1 MHAGRCWRLLLWCV
15 TVWTFLALSSQIPAC
30 ILSWIAKYYR
40 RYIISGA
47 LLWGSSSS
55 LRSSF
60 SVALICSA
68 AGATLWFLLLRS
80 CVVHADTCT
89 HSGCGQALAF
99 STAWQFRLYKPR
111 WQKIRI
117 VCYYNASLQWLER
130 ALFWLWEQSTV
141 AIKERPSLPAELTS
155 SPLTP
160 FPSLFIYSKDIT
172 KTVTADLLLL
182 EPGRQICLH
191 NSLEYNQVF
200 GVSCCWK
207 FSISRSHSFDQDLQ
221 VCYVRLEWRQHQ
233 NHNTSVVNQNVQ
245 MEVMESVQ

>member
-1 MHAGRCWRLLLWCV
+1 MFWAFWLCLLR
-15 TVWTFLALSSQIPAC
+15 FLAVHRLEW
-30 ILSWIAKYYR
+30 LN
-40 RYIISGA
+40 IIGIIHYWS
-47 LLWGSSSS
+47 LFMSLNS

-80 CVVHADTCT
+80 RVVQADTCT
-89 HSGCGQALAF
+89 HFGCGWALAF

-141 AIKERPSLPAELTS
+141 AIKEPPALPALLTS

-160 FPSLFIYSKDIT
+160 FPSLFIYSKDSSKNVLI
-172 KTVTADLLLL
+172 LYFYWN
-182 EPGRQICLH
+182 R
-191 NSLEYNQVF
+191 
-200 GVSCCWK
+200 
-207 FSISRSHSFDQDLQ
+207 
-221 VCYVRLEWRQHQ
+221 
-233 NHNTSVVNQNVQ
+233 NTSTFTIL
-245 MEVMESVQ
+245 